1 METADSR
8 PYEVTRTS
16 HADAVMREIVSARE
30 LSIGTH
36 AAKKLIDA
44 FEGAFQQLAVFPMM
58 GRAAEDT
65 VLRAN
70 GYGKLQVA
78 EYLILYSVDP
88 SLKGSPSPMCT
99 INARA
104 LRGWYR

>member
-8 PYEVTRTS
+8 PYAVTRTS

-88 SLKGSPSPMCT
+88 SLKKGRHRPCVPSTREP
-99 INARA
+99 
-104 LRGWYR
+104 